1 MAEAASYLGCAGWS
15 LSREAQAAFTAEG
28 SHLQR
33 YASRLSA
40 AEINSS
46 FHRPHSR
53 AAYERWAAAVPAPFR
68 FSVKLPRTITHDL
81 RLLAADTLLDKFLAQ
96 VGGLGDRLGCL
107 LVQLPPSLEFQPAV
121 AAGFFDSLLRRH
133 AGPVALEPRHASWF
147 MPAVDGWLAQRRV
160 ARVLADP
167 VRHDGG
173 RLPGGFAERVYL
185 RLHGSPR
192 MYYSSYGTNTIRAL
206 AARIALALREG
217 REVWCIFDN
226 TASSAAAQNAV
237 DLQLAL
243 DRTTDE
249 RAGAVP
255 SVPGRA
261 SRRESP
267 LR

>member
-1 MAEAASYLGCAGWS
+1 MAQQMCYLGCAGWS
-15 LSREAQAAFTAEG
+15 LPRDAQSAFSAEG

-33 YASRLSA
+33 YASRLTA

-53 AAYERWAAAVPAPFR
+53 ATYQRWAASVPSPFR

-81 RLLAADTLLDKFLAQ
+81 RLLAAETLLDEFLAQ

-121 AAGFFDSLLRRH
+121 AGSFFHSLLARH

-147 MPAVDGWLAQRRV
+147 TPAVDAWLAQRRV

-173 RLPGGFAERVYL
+173 RLPGGFADRVYL

-192 MYYSSYGTNTIRAL
+192 MYYSSYGPDTIQSL
-206 AARIALALREG
+206 ADRIALALQEG
-217 REVWCIFDN
+217 REVWCVFDN
-226 TASSAAAQNAV
+226 TAGSAAAQNAL
-237 DLQLAL
+237 DLKLAL
-243 DRTTDE
+243 DRQA
-249 RAGAVP
+249 R
-255 SVPGRA
+255 
-261 SRRESP
+261 
-267 LR
+267 